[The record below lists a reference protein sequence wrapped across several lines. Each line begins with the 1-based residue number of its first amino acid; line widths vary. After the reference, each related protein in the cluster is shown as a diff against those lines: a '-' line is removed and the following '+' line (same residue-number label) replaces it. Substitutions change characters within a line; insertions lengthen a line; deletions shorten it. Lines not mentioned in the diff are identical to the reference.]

1 MRFSPT
7 FVTVLALA
15 LALLAIAPPAAA
27 ASATDPLA
35 APTLDPLLV
44 DYLAA
49 AAPGTAVPAVITY
62 RQMPGTAELDRL
74 RSVGVDRGFVLQAL
88 PMVIVDLDA
97 AQLAALR
104 SDAGIASIWGNE
116 VMQPLT
122 NESRAFLGVP
132 QMMAD
137 PEVTAA
143 NPGNPGFP
151 VSGRGVG
158 IGYLDTGIDA
168 TRPDLE
174 LGTKVVENVNQ
185 PLAYGVVSDAGLL
198 LGVGI
203 SISDLLASTGFV
215 PPIYVEGQPDT
226 DFESGHGT
234 HGAGVAAGTGESS
247 GGFYGG
253 VAPGA
258 HLVGVNVGDDFG
270 LPLVA
275 ILGGFDYL
283 LVHQFEHSIR
293 VINNS
298 WGSSLS
304 PARLSP
310 DNPINVA
317 TRVAHDRNIV
327 VVFAAG
333 NRGSAAGAINPYST
347 MPWTISVAAGTK
359 NGLGSPAGFSS
370 RGEDDGTG
378 TDVAGMPADPNAPP
392 NLRPD
397 VIAPGVAVIANRAA
411 APGPFMNAN
420 SALNGD
426 ANAVPPAF
434 LPFYY
439 SANGT
444 SFAAPHV
451 AGVVALLLEAAPR
464 LTPDDV
470 VTLLRSTATP
480 MPFAERVV
488 GAGTVDAHNAVRAA
502 LGLAAVDHPAD
513 LFPGPDTPEILDARS
528 DQVGTTAQDI
538 LEGDFA
544 YDVASDQ
551 IVYRM
556 TVADMASATPNNRWT
571 MSSIF
576 GTTTVFVSTSIDE
589 TLAVRHRYGRITV
602 DETGIRNQETIG
614 DADGGSIEGDVVTVR
629 LARAKV
635 EAAVGFGVLGT
646 TSTATAAQAQIL
658 IGTSVSGG
666 LLLNSDSA
674 SGSDFVVEG
683 DGGGE
688 EVVDPIEPCDGRTVE
703 RHAGA
708 LAVGEAAV
716 EVPVT
721 LRCTSLEARL
731 TFHPGSESL
740 GLALLDADGREV
752 ARSPDGRSLRLDGL
766 APGHYVYRVEGPVS
780 QPVDFVIRGE
790 QE

>member
-1 MRFSPT
+1 MRAST
-7 FVTVLALA
+7 TAAATTALG
-15 LALLAIAPPAAA
+15 LALLLVATPAAA
-27 ASATDPLA
+27 GLLGSALA

-44 DYLAA
+44 GHLAGA
-49 AAPGTAVPAVITY
+49 TPGSGVPAVITY
-62 RQMPGTAELDRL
+62 RQRPGTAELDRL
-74 RSVGVDRGFVLQAL
+74 RALGVDRGFVLQAL

-97 AQLAALR
+97 GQLAALR
-104 SDAGIASIWGNE
+104 SDAAITSIWGNE

-137 PEVTAA
+137 AEVTAA
-143 NPGNPGFP
+143 NRANPGFP
-151 VSGRGVG
+151 ISGRGVG

-174 LGTKVVENVNQ
+174 FGSKVVENVNQ
-185 PLAYGVVSDAGLL
+185 PLAYGVVSDAGLV
-198 LGVGI
+198 LGVGV
-203 SISDLLASTGFV
+203 SISDLLAGTGFV

-226 DFESGHGT
+226 DLESGHGT

-258 HLVGVNVGDDFG
+258 HLVGVNAGDDFG

-275 ILGGFDYL
+275 ILGAFDYF

-298 WGSSLS
+298 WGSRLS
-304 PARLSP
+304 AARLSP
-310 DNPINVA
+310 DNPVNVA
-317 TRVAHDRNIV
+317 TRIAHDRNIV

-333 NRGSAAGAINPYST
+333 NAGSVAGAINPYST
-347 MPWTISVAAGTK
+347 MPWTISVAAGAK

-397 VIAPGVAVIANRAA
+397 VTAPGVAVIANRAA

-420 SALNGD
+420 SVLNGD
-426 ANAVPPAF
+426 GNAVPPAF

-451 AGVVALLLEAAPR
+451 SGVVALLLEAEPR

-470 VTLLRSTATP
+470 VTLLRATATP

-488 GAGTVDAHNAVRAA
+488 GAGTVDARNAVRAA
-502 LGLAAVDHPAD
+502 LGLAAVGHPAD
-513 LFPGPDTPEILDARS
+513 LFPGPDTPEILDSRS
-528 DQVGTTAQDI
+528 DQIGTTAQDI
-538 LEGDFA
+538 VSGDFA
-544 YDVASDQ
+544 YDVAADQ
-551 IVYRM
+551 IVYRT

-576 GTTTVFVSTSIDE
+576 GTTTVFVSASIDE
-589 TLAVRHRYGRITV
+589 TLAQTYRYGRITV

-629 LARAKV
+629 LARSKV
-635 EAAVGFGVLGT
+635 EDAVGAGVLGA
-646 TSTATAAQAQIL
+646 TSTSTAAQAQIL

-674 SGSDFVVEG
+674 SGSDFTIGGDG
-683 DGGGE
+683 DGGE
-688 EVVDPIEPCDGRTVE
+688 DEDPIEPCDGRTVE

-708 LAVGEAAV
+708 LAVGQAAA

-721 LRCTSLEARL
+721 LRCSSLDTRL
-731 TFHPGSESL
+731 TFHPGGETL
-740 GLALLDADGREV
+740 GLSLVDGEGREV
-752 ARSPDGRSLRLDGL
+752 ARSADGRTLRLEGV
-766 APGHYVYRVEGPVS
+766 APGHYAYRVEGPVS
-780 QPVDFVIRGE
+780 RSVDFVLRGE
-790 QE
+790 QQ

>member
-1 MRFSPT
+1 MRTST
-7 FVTVLALA
+7 TVTTVLALA
-15 LALLAIAPPAAA
+15 LLLVASPAAA
-27 ASATDPLA
+27 GLLGGTLQ

-44 DYLAA
+44 GHLAA

-88 PMVIVDLDA
+88 PMAIVDLDA
-97 AQLAALR
+97 GQLAALR

-132 QMMAD
+132 QMMVDA
-137 PEVTAA
+137 EVTAA
-143 NPGNPGFP
+143 NSANPGFP

-174 LGTKVVENVNQ
+174 FGSKVVENVNQ
-185 PLAYGVVSDAGLL
+185 PLAYGVVSDGGLL
-198 LGVGI
+198 LGVGV

-215 PPIYVEGQPDT
+215 PPIYVEGQPST
-226 DFESGHGT
+226 DLESGHGT
-234 HGAGVAAGTGESS
+234 HGAGVTAGTGESS

-258 HLVGVNVGDDFG
+258 HLVGINAGHDLG

-275 ILGGFDYL
+275 ILGGFDYF

-304 PARLSP
+304 EARLSP

-317 TRVAHDRNIV
+317 TRIAHDRNIV

-333 NRGSAAGAINPYST
+333 NAGSVAGAINPYST
-347 MPWTISVAAGTK
+347 MPWTISVAAGAK

-378 TDVAGMPADPNAPP
+378 TDVAGMPADPSASP

-420 SALNGD
+420 SVLNGD

-451 AGVVALLLEAAPR
+451 SGVVALLLEAEPR

-470 VTLLRSTATP
+470 VTLLRATATP
-480 MPFAERVV
+480 MPFPERVV

-502 LGLAAVDHPAD
+502 LGLTAVDHPAD

-528 DQVGTTAQDI
+528 DQLGTTAQDI
-538 LEGDFA
+538 LSGAFD
-544 YDVASDQ
+544 YDVDADQ
-551 IVYRM
+551 IVYRL
-556 TVADMASATPNNRWT
+556 TVADMSTATPNNRWT

-576 GTTTVFVSTSIDE
+576 GETTVFVSASIDE
-589 TLAVRHRYGRITV
+589 TLAESYRYGRITV
-602 DETGIRNQETIG
+602 DETGIRNQQTIG
-614 DADGGSIEGDVVTVR
+614 DADSGSIDGDVVTMR
-629 LARAKV
+629 LARGKV
-635 EAAVGFGVLGT
+635 EDAVGFGVLGT
-646 TSTATAAQAQIL
+646 TSTSTAAQAQIL

-683 DGGGE
+683 DGDGDGGGGD
-688 EVVDPIEPCDGRTVE
+688 DPIEPCDGRTVE

-708 LAVGEAAV
+708 IAVGQAAV
-716 EVPVT
+716 DVPVT
-721 LRCTSLEARL
+721 LRCSSLDARL
-731 TFHPGSESL
+731 TFHPGNESL
-740 GLALLDADGREV
+740 GLALVDGDGREV
-752 ARSPDGRSLRLDGL
+752 ARSADGRTLRLEGV
-766 APGHYVYRVEGPVS
+766 APGHYAYRVEGPVGRA
-780 QPVDFVIRGE
+780 VDFVLRGE